1 MELNKVY
8 TEDCFITIKKMIE
21 EGIKVNNII
30 TSPFYN
36 TCRATSYHKTQKSRD
51 NYEGRY
57 DVHLDN
63 MTDEQYIDFTIRL
76 FEQFDK
82 ILEKNGCILYNIS
95 YGSENTH
102 LMWLVVS
109 DVIRRTNFTIAD
121 DIIWKKK
128 SALPNNVS
136 PNKLT
141 RIVEHVFVFCRKS
154 EFKTFEANKEVTS
167 IRKSGQK
174 MYANYFNFIEA
185 KNNDGSNKLN
195 KATFSTDLVLQL
207 MNIYVKENS
216 LVYDPFSGTCTT
228 QNACAIYGCDYIGSE
243 LSKAQVTEGEK
254 RINKTRESLNG
265 NRFKSWD
272 EYINYI
278 NN

>member
-1 MELNKVY
+1 MEINKIYV
-8 TEDCFITIKKMIE
+8 EDCMITMDRMIK
-21 EGIKVNNII
+21 EGVKVNNVI

-36 TCRATSYHKTQKSRD
+36 TGRGSSCHKTQKSRD

-57 DVHLDN
+57 DVHLDD

-82 ILEKNGCILYNIS
+82 ILEKNGCILYNMS

-102 LMWLVVS
+102 LMWFVVS

-121 DIIWKKK
+121 NIIWKKK

-141 RIVEHVFVFCRKS
+141 RITENVLVFCRKD

-167 IRKSGQK
+167 VRPTGQK

-185 KNNDGSNKLN
+185 RNNDGANKLN
-195 KATFSTDLVLQL
+195 KATYSTDLILQL
-207 MNIYVKENS
+207 MNIYVKPDS

-228 QNACAIYGCDYIGSE
+228 QNACVIYGCDYIGSE
-243 LSKAQVTEGEK
+243 LSKAQVTEGEM
-254 RINKTRESLNG
+254 RINQTKENLKG
-265 NRFKSWD
+265 NHFKSWD

-278 NN
+278 NS

>member
-8 TEDCFITIKKMIE
+8 AEDCFVTMEKMIE

-57 DVHLDN
+57 DVHLDD

-82 ILEKNGCILYNIS
+82 ILEKNGCILYNMS

-102 LMWLVVS
+102 LMWFVVS

-121 DIIWKKK
+121 NIIWKKK

-141 RIVEHVFVFCRKS
+141 RITENVLVFCRKD
-154 EFKTFEANKEVTS
+154 EFKTFDNM
-167 IRKSGQK
+167 R
-174 MYANYFNFIEA
+174 YH
-185 KNNDGSNKLN
+185 
-195 KATFSTDLVLQL
+195 
-207 MNIYVKENS
+207 
-216 LVYDPFSGTCTT
+216 
-228 QNACAIYGCDYIGSE
+228 
-243 LSKAQVTEGEK
+243 
-254 RINKTRESLNG
+254 G
-265 NRFKSWD
+265 NLL
-272 EYINYI
+272 
-278 NN
+278 